1 MNTDTETQAAADLPP
16 VPEKGSNGRPSMR
29 PLVEWAEWLAKQ
41 SADCRRIVAPLVER
55 SGLSNNEGLYVVRDA
70 ARAALTHKSR
80 LDEAG
85 RERVLEFL
93 ARYPAHRARR
103 VTAEEAKTE
112 KAVTMLTPT
121 DKQRLEIAWKSKEGM
136 KSEAEWLRGVI
147 LPQLDIEVPL
157 APEEEKEEGQ

>member
-1 MNTDTETQAAADLPP
+1 MTTDTETQAVTDHLPP

-41 SADCRRIVAPLVER
+41 SADCKRIVAPLVER

-80 LDEAG
+80 LDQAG

-93 ARYPAHRARR
+93 ARYPAQRARR

-121 DKQRLEIAWKSKEGM
+121 DKQRLEIAWKAKDL

-157 APEEEKEEGQ
+157 APEEREEG